1 MKTILRLGTASALAL
16 SMALPAGAQ
25 TPYRPTDEYLRQ
37 QQDYDAQR
45 QQYDQQ
51 QQSYQYQQD
60 QYRDSRDRYRNQ
72 RLSYADA
79 RRAYDRRLAE
89 WEAARADYD
98 ARYGYGAYI
107 RYHPRPVWNE
117 AYYMGPPRYSYDAS
131 RYGYDASATVV
142 PCNNNAAVG
151 GGVIGAIAG
160 AVLGSNVA
168 ARNARPEGAI
178 VGGVLGAAAGSAIG
192 HAHDRYKC
200 DRRGPYFAYSET
212 IPYREGGER
221 YASRYDYDWYASH
234 RCRLAAAPVDPDGRD
249 IRYVRVCPDGD
260 GRYRITG

>member
-1 MKTILRLGTASALAL
+1 MKTMLRLGTASAIAL
-16 SMALPAGAQ
+16 TIALPAGAQ
-25 TPYRPTDEYLRQ
+25 TSYRPTDEYQRQ
-37 QQDYDAQR
+37 QQDYDYQR
-45 QQYDQQ
+45 QQYEAQQGQYQDQQ
-51 QQSYQYQQD
+51 SRYQ
-60 QYRDSRDRYRNQ
+60 DRRMD
-72 RLSYADA
+72 YADA
-79 RRAYDRRLAE
+79 RRVYERRLAD
-89 WEAARADYD
+89 WERARADYD
-98 ARYGYGAYI
+98 ARYGYGAYV

-117 AYYMGPPRYSYDAS
+117 AYYGPPRYSYDAS
-131 RYGYDASATVV
+131 RYGYDASATSV

-221 YASRYDYDWYASH
+221 FASRYDYNWYRDH
-234 RCRLAAAPVDPDGRD
+234 RCRLAAAPIDPDGRD
-249 IRYVRVCPDGD
+249 VRYVRVCPDSD

>member
-1 MKTILRLGTASALAL
+1 MKTFLKMGAVSSLALA
-16 SMALPAGAQ
+16 MAMPAGAQ
-25 TPYRPTDEYLRQ
+25 TAYRPTDEYQRQ
-37 QQDYDAQR
+37 QQDYDYQR
-45 QQYDQQ
+45 QQYEQQ
-51 QQSYQYQQD
+51 QQQYQ
-60 QYRDSRDRYRNQ
+60 DSRDRYRNQ

-79 RRAYDRRLAE
+79 RRAYDQRLAD
-89 WEAARADYD
+89 WERARADYD
-98 ARYGYGAYI
+98 ARYGYGAYV

-117 AYYMGPPRYSYDAS
+117 AYYMGPPRYSNDTSRYSYDAS
-131 RYGYDASATVV
+131 RYGYDASATTV

-160 AVLGSNVA
+160 AVLGSNIA

-200 DRRGPYFAYSET
+200 DRRGPYFSYRET

-221 YASRYDYDWYASH
+221 FASRYDYDWYRDH

-249 IRYVRVCPDGD
+249 IRYVRVCPDSD